1 MKKKKKS
8 NKRASINNTFKEE
21 FDKYTDIKIRKIS
34 DEIWFINDAIQ
45 MQLLR
50 NTVIEVMIKQMY
62 AKRPLELQTELIK
75 PGNFKYTKTTH
86 NS

>member
-1 MKKKKKS
+1 
-8 NKRASINNTFKEE
+8 
-21 FDKYTDIKIRKIS
+21 
-34 DEIWFINDAIQ
+34 